1 MLKNNENNGSGEGV
15 GSASRKTLAKSP
27 VASTP
32 DRVADAIS
40 RGILM
45 RHFTAGQRLVEADLV
60 RSLQVSRGTVREA
73 LRLLSARGVV
83 ELTPH
88 RGAVIRV
95 LTPDDSQDLLQ
106 VMEVLAGLSA
116 RLATRKIGAGGNRA
130 RFEAVA
136 ARLRAPHTADTLDSV
151 LDERLDLYKAMFAIA
166 DNSELDR
173 VLPLARA
180 HLFRTQ
186 FHQFLT
192 PSDLRA
198 MVREYRGIADAI
210 LAGDEDKA
218 EARMRKHIRM
228 TGERMIPRLNS
239 HGFSLDQMT
248 RAQEKD

>member
-1 MLKNNENNGSGEGV
+1 MITTK
-15 GSASRKTLAKSP
+15 P
-27 VASTP
+27 VTASTP

-40 RGILM
+40 KGILM
-45 RHFTAGQRLVEADLV
+45 RRFTAGQRLVEADLV

-95 LTPDDSQDLLQ
+95 LTQADSKELLE
-106 VMEVLAGLSA
+106 VMEVLSGLSA
-116 RLATRKIGAGGNRA
+116 RLAARNISSAGNRAKFQPVAEKIGA
-130 RFEAVA
+130 
-136 ARLRAPHTADTLDSV
+136 PHTTETLASV
-151 LDERLDLYKAMFAIA
+151 LDERLDFYKAMFAIA

-192 PSDLRA
+192 PADMRA
-198 MVREYRGIADAI
+198 MVREYRGTAEAI
-210 LAGDEDKA
+210 LAGDENKA

-228 TGERMIPRLNS
+228 TGERMIPRLAA
-239 HGFSLDQMT
+239 FSL
-248 RAQEKD
+248 E